1 MLTGMYQPDEGQIL
15 IEGNEV
21 HFHSVAESVKM
32 GISMVYQE
40 RNLVELL
47 TGAQNIVLNDEPM
60 KGHFIDEEKTKQEA
74 QRIEG
79 QLNVHVPL
87 DVPVSTLGAGEKQLV
102 EIMRAIH
109 NEPKILIL
117 DEPTASLGEGEIE
130 PFLKFIMS
138 LKETMGL
145 SVIFISHKINEV
157 FEISDE
163 IAVLTD
169 GKLVLQRP
177 KEELTQEEC
186 IAAMLRNGELQPVNI
201 NSIPFENREE
211 MLKVATMI
219 EGHPDN
225 AAPAIYG
232 GLCIVNGN
240 TVLKSSVSAR
250 WHFGLWIPAYAV
262 KTSEARKVLKDSL
275 PLKDAVGNI
284 SSALIAVDAL
294 KTFKTGNISLIMN
307 DSIHEPYRRKLIRNW
322 RKMKEYALNRGAL
335 AFIISGSGSTCLSI
349 SDRKLDIAFEGIDY
363 LELKTDSEGVRNV

>member
-1 MLTGMYQPDEGQIL
+1 MYRYRVPATTANLGIGFDCLGMALKLYDHFEIERSDKWIFEGFKEEYANTDNL
-15 IEGNEV
+15 FV
-21 HFHSVAESVKM
+21 RSYKKACAYKKVKAVPLKVKM
-32 GISMVYQE
+32 K
-40 RNLVELL
+40 
-47 TGAQNIVLNDEPM
+47 A
-60 KGHFIDEEKTKQEA
+60 
-74 QRIEG
+74 
-79 QLNVHVPL
+79 
-87 DVPVSTLGAGEKQLV
+87 DVPDSRGLGSSAC
-102 EIMRAIH
+102 
-109 NEPKILIL
+109 
-117 DEPTASLGEGEIE
+117 
-130 PFLKFIMS
+130 
-138 LKETMGL
+138 L
-145 SVIFISHKINEV
+145 SVGGIYACH
-157 FEISDE
+157 
-163 IAVLTD
+163 
-169 GKLVLQRP
+169 LVN
-177 KEELTQEEC
+177 
-186 IAAMLRNGELQPVNI
+186 NGCL
-201 NSIPFENREE
+201 NREE